1 MASGDGE
8 HRARE
13 RRRGAAC
20 DGRARGAL
28 WALCE
33 RDGRR
38 STGVREA
45 RLRVS
50 RWLIAHPYRPEH
62 TNPESSIFQSVARG
76 ATDPGA
82 KFPDY
87 VRSGFATALSARWTP
102 RGPVS
107 HERQLADRSFSRH
120 FAPRVSAAS
129 TEDARPH
136 RLWRI
141 CSIVEWFASLLRPSP
156 SLVRPSTRA
165 HARPPPS
172 SDNQPTTGKSVPASL
187 AASAS
192 LAPRAVSAAGERRAP
207 RATPRAPRAPRRR
220 LRRRT
225 PAALKMPP
233 SRRTPRV
240 ASAWRSWRTDGS
252 GGTGSG
258 HRCHYIS
265 AGEDNDGPI
274 VVLVHG
280 FGAHSYHWRYTVPAL
295 ARRGFRVYALCML
308 GYGWSPKVEEPY
320 SMEYW
325 GSQVID
331 FVAQVAGASES
342 DRAVVAGNSIG
353 ALAALY
359 AASRAPH
366 QTRGLCLVNSAGNF
380 AEGAAPGPEKKTLAQ
395 RAVGQTAPSIRDPT
409 DPDPPPYTL
418 AERVQESFGR
428 LVATGIFY
436 FTKVRIK
443 SILQQVYE
451 YEVDDELAK
460 SIAMAAEDPGAIGTF
475 YQLSLAGGRT
485 EVAAGELLEK
495 FEGPL
500 MLLWGE
506 KDPWMTPTKAERIME
521 IKPDAYYAPVVAGHC
536 PHDDAPTEC
545 SAKLADWAEALP
557 A

>member
-1 MASGDGE
+1 M
-8 HRARE
+8 
-13 RRRGAAC
+13 
-20 DGRARGAL
+20 
-28 WALCE
+28 
-33 RDGRR
+33 
-38 STGVREA
+38 
-45 RLRVS
+45 
-50 RWLIAHPYRPEH
+50 
-62 TNPESSIFQSVARG
+62 
-76 ATDPGA
+76 
-82 KFPDY
+82 
-87 VRSGFATALSARWTP
+87 ATASPL
-102 RGPVS
+102 
-107 HERQLADRSFSRH
+107 
-120 FAPRVSAAS
+120 AS
-129 TEDARPH
+129 TLPSGAH
-136 RLWRI
+136 RH
-141 CSIVEWFASLLRPSP
+141 SKLR
-156 SLVRPSTRA
+156 
-165 HARPPPS
+165 
-172 SDNQPTTGKSVPASL
+172 G
-187 AASAS
+187 ASAS
-192 LAPRAVSAAGERRAP
+192 KTRAPRSAPRARAAVEGARP
-207 RATPRAPRAPRRR
+207 S
-220 LRRRT
+220 LS
-225 PAALKMPP
+225 MPP
-233 SRRTPRV
+233 LERDDNGVERL
-240 ASAWRSWRTDGS
+240 ALQTDGWS
-252 GGTGSG
+252 FWEWRG
-258 HRCHYIS
+258 HRCNYIS
-265 AGEDNDGPI
+265 AGETNDGPI

-331 FVAQVAGASES
+331 FAAQVAGASES

-359 AASRAPH
+359 AASRAPN

-395 RAVGQTAPSIRDPT
+395 RAVGQTAPTIRDPT
-409 DPDPPPYTL
+409 DPNPPPYTL

-451 YEVDDELAK
+451 YEVDDELAR

-485 EVAAGELLEK
+485 KVAAGELLEK
-495 FEGPL
+495 YEGPL

>member
-1 MASGDGE
+1 M
-8 HRARE
+8 
-13 RRRGAAC
+13 
-20 DGRARGAL
+20 
-28 WALCE
+28 
-33 RDGRR
+33 
-38 STGVREA
+38 ST
-45 RLRVS
+45 
-50 RWLIAHPYRPEH
+50 
-62 TNPESSIFQSVARG
+62 
-76 ATDPGA
+76 
-82 KFPDY
+82 
-87 VRSGFATALSARWTP
+87 
-102 RGPVS
+102 
-107 HERQLADRSFSRH
+107 
-120 FAPRVSAAS
+120 
-129 TEDARPH
+129 
-136 RLWRI
+136 
-141 CSIVEWFASLLRPSP
+141 
-156 SLVRPSTRA
+156 
-165 HARPPPS
+165 
-172 SDNQPTTGKSVPASL
+172 ASL

-192 LAPRAVSAAGERRAP
+192 LAPLAVPAAGTRRAP
-207 RATPRAPRAPRRR
+207 RATSHAASRAASLRAAASAAAP
-220 LRRRT
+220 

-233 SRRTPRV
+233 LE
-240 ASAWRSWRTDGS
+240 TDAQGRERLALLED
-252 GGTGSG
+252 GWKWWDWKG